1 MRCVSCLGW
10 YAGAS
15 ELRCSHLNR
24 ALCAFSENHKIA
36 YNQRFE
42 IAEIVM
48 SKTVQQQIG
57 NIALVVENYDDAIEF
72 YTQKL
77 QFTLVEDTDLG
88 GGKRWVQV
96 SPPNSSGTNL
106 LLAQASTP
114 EQMQAVGNQ
123 TGGRVFL
130 FLQTNDFWRD
140 YELMKTNGI
149 VFNEEPRVEEYG
161 TVVVFQDL
169 YGNKWDLLQLNRA
182 TK

>member
-1 MRCVSCLGW
+1 MTQL
-10 YAGAS
+10 
-15 ELRCSHLNR
+15 
-24 ALCAFSENHKIA
+24 
-36 YNQRFE
+36 
-42 IAEIVM
+42 
-48 SKTVQQQIG
+48 VQQQIG

-96 SPPNSSGTNL
+96 APPNSNGTNL
-106 LLAQASTP
+106 LLAQAST
-114 EQMQAVGNQ
+114 ESQTQAIGNQ

-140 YELMKTNGI
+140 YESMKAKG
-149 VFNEEPRVEEYG
+149 VRFNEEPRVEEYG

-169 YGNKWDLLQLNRA
+169 YGNKWDLLQLNRSGN
-182 TK
+182 